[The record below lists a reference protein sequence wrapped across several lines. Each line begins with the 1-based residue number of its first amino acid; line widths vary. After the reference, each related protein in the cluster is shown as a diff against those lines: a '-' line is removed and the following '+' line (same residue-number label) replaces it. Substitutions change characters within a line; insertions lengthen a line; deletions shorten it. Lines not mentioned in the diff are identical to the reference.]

1 MAQNFSKNLSFI
13 GRNIKKIRQVKKISQ
28 AEFAGLFHLSRP
40 SIGAYEEG
48 RSEPKIETLILIAT
62 YFKLSID
69 LLLKRELS
77 TSEIF
82 SLDTIKKKLD
92 KAHNVGHNSSIIT
105 TASLVSQDQFL
116 NYIVHHKNNDFIDK
130 LPKIGIPMKASSYL
144 ICFEM
149 VGSEMVFQQQ
159 GLHHGDLLIGKLV
172 PHTNL
177 EKIIGQVLCLVTNSG
192 ILTKRLDS
200 VDSKHLQLKS
210 DDTNY
215 PTEGLLLENIIQ
227 IWQILGVFSQKIN
240 PPNYLEGRVL
250 KLEQAIDKL
259 SPPT

>member
-1 MAQNFSKNLSFI
+1 MAQNFSKNLSYI
-13 GRNIKKIRQVKKISQ
+13 GRNIKKIRQIKKISQ
-28 AEFAGLFHLSRP
+28 AEFASLFDLSRP

-69 LLLKRELS
+69 LLLTRELS
-77 TSEIF
+77 ISEIF
-82 SLDTIKKKLD
+82 SLESIKKKLN
-92 KAHNVGHNSSIIT
+92 KAHNLSQDSTIIT
-105 TASLVSQDQFL
+105 TAPLVSQDQFL
-116 NYIVHHKNNDFIDK
+116 NYVVHHKNNDFMEK
-130 LPKIGIPMKASSYL
+130 LPKIGIPMKSHSYL

-159 GLHHGDLLIGKLV
+159 GIHHGDLLIGKLV

-177 EKIIGQVLCLVTNSG
+177 EEIIGQVLCLVTNSG

-215 PTEGLLLENIIQ
+215 PTEGLLLKSIIQ

-250 KLEQAIDKL
+250 KLEQAINKL

>member
-1 MAQNFSKNLSFI
+1 M
-13 GRNIKKIRQVKKISQ
+13 
-28 AEFAGLFHLSRP
+28 
-40 SIGAYEEG
+40 
-48 RSEPKIETLILIAT
+48 
-62 YFKLSID
+62 
-69 LLLKRELS
+69 
-77 TSEIF
+77 
-82 SLDTIKKKLD
+82 
-92 KAHNVGHNSSIIT
+92 
-105 TASLVSQDQFL
+105 VSQDQFL

-172 PHTNL
+172 PQTNL
-177 EKIIGQVLCLVTNSG
+177 QETIGQVLCLVTNSG

-215 PTEGLLLENIIQ
+215 PKEDLLIESIIQ
-227 IWQILGVFSQKIN
+227 IWQILGVFSRKMN

-250 KLEQAIDKL
+250 KLEQAIDRL
-259 SPPT
+259 SPPP